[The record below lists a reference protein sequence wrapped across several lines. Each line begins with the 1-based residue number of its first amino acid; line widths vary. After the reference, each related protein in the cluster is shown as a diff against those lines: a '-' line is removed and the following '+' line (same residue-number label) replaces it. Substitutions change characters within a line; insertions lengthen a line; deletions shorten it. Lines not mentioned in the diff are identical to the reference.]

1 MKNRF
6 LLVAF
11 FLVAIDA
18 TAAECK
24 PDSQTG
30 RSADCNPPASA
41 TIVKTPAHNDASMAP
56 QKSAGG
62 HESWPDPS
70 GSDRTTDENET
81 DEVTGEACV
90 LKSANGV
97 CIDAGDD

>member
-6 LLVAF
+6 LLVLF
-11 FLVAIDA
+11 LLVAIDA

-24 PDSQTG
+24 PDSQSG
-30 RSADCNPPASA
+30 SSADCNPHSSA
-41 TIVKTPAHNDASMAP
+41 TIVKTPAHDDASMAP

-62 HESWPDPS
+62 HVSWPDPS